1 MNLIILGPQGS
12 GKGTQAKLLAEKFGL
27 KHISSGDLLRE
38 EAESGSEKGKLIG
51 KVLES
56 GALVPFETITD
67 VLEPAILKAKAG
79 FILDGTPR
87 DIRQAEYLDYFLN
100 EKQINIDEVI
110 LLDIPREVSLER
122 LTKRAQIE
130 HRDDDTP
137 EAINERL
144 SIYENETLPVVE
156 NYRRQGKLL
165 VIDGQPDIQTV
176 FGSIVSKLENVSHD

>member
-12 GKGTQAKLLAEKFGL
+12 GKGTQAELLAEKFGL
-27 KHISSGDLLRE
+27 KHISSGDLLRDE
-38 EAESGSEKGKLIG
+38 VKSGSEKGVLIG
-51 KVLES
+51 KVLANGE
-56 GALVPFETITD
+56 LVPFETLTD
-67 VLEPAILKAKAG
+67 LLEPAILKATSG

-100 EKQINIDEVI
+100 EKHINIDKVI
-110 LLDIPREVSLER
+110 LLDIPHEVSLER
-122 LTKRAQIE
+122 LSKRAAIE
-130 HRDDDTP
+130 HRTDDTP

-144 SIYENETLPVVE
+144 GIYENETLPVVA

-176 FGSIVSKLENVSHD
+176 FVDIVNKLPSSLRA